1 MDSGEKAVRRFWIIA
16 GARLPGAM
24 LTLEFRD
31 RLDLLDC
38 SRRWSCEAAC
48 ASSTLAGQGSRLCRL
63 RNASRIR
70 VVKMCQSVGG
80 MGCHARLMKYIYLS
94 DVRILVKG
102 SGLPAAGRHSR
113 LDPLT
118 VSGPRP
124 YGLAWPST

>member
-63 RNASRIR
+63 RNASSIN
-70 VVKMCQSVGG
+70 VVTMRQSAEG
-80 MGCHARLMKYIYLS
+80 MGFHAGLMKYIYVS
-94 DVRILVKG
+94 DVRLLVKG
-102 SGLPAAGRHSR
+102 SGRTAAKRHSR
-113 LDPLT
+113 L
-118 VSGPRP
+118 
-124 YGLAWPST
+124 